1 MVVVGGCES
10 VVVRMVAF
18 IASHSEWPSVFGI
31 WRSVH
36 HGCNLLALACR
47 WCAAKSL
54 GSRWCHCMHRGDSDH
69 HVGSENI
76 AMPHD
81 SHRVH

>member
-18 IASHSEWPSVFGI
+18 FASHSEWL
-31 WRSVH
+31 SVH

-54 GSRWCHCMHRGDSDH
+54 GSRWCHCMPRGHGDH

-76 AMPHD
+76 VMLHD